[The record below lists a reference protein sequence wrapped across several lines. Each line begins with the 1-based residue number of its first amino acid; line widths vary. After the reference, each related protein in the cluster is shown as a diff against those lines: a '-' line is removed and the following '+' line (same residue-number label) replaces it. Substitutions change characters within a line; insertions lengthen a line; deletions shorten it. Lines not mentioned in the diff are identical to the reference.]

1 MLVSLCLIIQYLCVC
16 VCVCERARV
25 QHINS
30 AAVHVI
36 TSYWDIVCVD
46 GLASLQ
52 LIMCVCVCVHA
63 CVCVYVRVHQHI
75 VNIEFLNE
83 IVCGV
88 LKFGI

>member
-46 GLASLQ
+46 
-52 LIMCVCVCVHA
+52 
-63 CVCVYVRVHQHI
+63 
-75 VNIEFLNE
+75 
-83 IVCGV
+83 
-88 LKFGI
+88 